1 TILSI
6 TSSSA
11 TASNSIAM
19 RLLPLLLSLLVTSI
33 DGRARLF
40 DFGQRAGDQ
49 TLESSLSA
57 VTLEVPI
64 VYMERNEEQLFI
76 SNKGLITFQEL
87 DTEDYFPLDKLNRSA
102 IAVLYASVAS
112 GKTHYRSTT
121 TDRLLLTRLT
131 DSVHHEFSDA
141 TAFNAA
147 QATVIT
153 WEGMQGKEK
162 HGQNT
167 FQLVICTD
175 GLQSYAFLLYAKI
188 AWVKSKGAFAQ
199 SGFTHFDGRF
209 QGTINSGTEN
219 IKELAEMSNMEQDGS
234 FVFRISGVSIED
246 PREGEEYTEYED
258 EDSSTQAK
266 SDNCPPNPY
275 GEGACPEGCQLL
287 QDDEGCKL
295 CVCSSPDSERR
306 RRPPVESVAA
316 PVEQYAAPTT
326 PAPELPLYS
335 APIPSSSSC
344 NGAVCHGEAS
354 CNGHCCE
361 CKHDHFG
368 NGVECLKRGDPQ
380 RITGG
385 FHGTINGQEIEKTE
399 LHTFITSSDGKTY
412 TAVSKI
418 PDSLGNSFLL
428 LTPIG
433 SLMGWLFAE
442 IPHGAKNGFDVTGG
456 LLNRTTTVHYDDHYA
471 ITITQQFAGR
481 DIYHYF
487 KSNMEIHGHIPVLT
501 NDARV
506 TFEDHEAEF
515 LREEPGFIRSLST
528 VHVTVSERGVDRRMK
543 MVVDEQIHYR
553 ECAQLAASLPQSIRI
568 RVERVHVTY
577 DKEDGVVRYASQ
589 SVVDIIPRRPGQ
601 TFDTTIRRQ
610 HGETQYQ
617 PQGGQPVPAPTHA
630 ANTDPCTDGAHLC
643 TLPNMF
649 CRAAEQKYRCE
660 CERGYTA
667 KADKSSPLGWIC
679 EDLDE
684 CVRGDHDCDAY
695 AVCINTPGA
704 FSCECRRG
712 FDGDGHRCFQ
722 VESTPPP
729 SLPDSALPAG
739 HCTRHD
745 QCHQWGECVW
755 AAHGQTVGVCRCR
768 GWYVG
773 DGVTMCG
780 PPEEMPGAH
789 NTVTNPETAGEED
802 EGRRRELAS
811 HNHMNANVPAHGGR
825 PCGSFICSEHAECMP
840 SPDGG
845 SECVCRSGFAGNGVY
860 CESLTGDEEG
870 EDTPP
875 QLGTIGTVCR
885 SHEECHEHAT
895 CAYSATVGYYQ
906 CECTAPYQGDG
917 MSCSTPGQELT
928 PAHGGH
934 ATAAGRPGCDVTND
948 CSQHADCVFE
958 RTPEGADHFKCV
970 CRSGFYGDGWRCTQI
985 DLGGANLP
993 LPPVRNPGCD
1003 TLRNCHAEAQCVFD
1017 QHNDRYACEC
1027 RPGYAGDGINCVK
1040 TAEQP
1045 TKENFDE
1052 EEEDHRPSCRDAS
1065 DCHTNAH
1072 CVVDDTTGGYVCE
1085 CLPGFRGDG
1094 LQQCTFADQCN
1105 PTDANT
1111 CSQNSECVYGERE
1124 RAYVC
1129 KCVSGFTGDGV
1140 NCLPHA
1146 PVTTCRENARLC
1158 HANAN
1163 CVQDRER
1170 NTHVCICKPGSV
1182 GDGYSQCTPVERP
1195 RCGNCSVHAHCAHNE
1210 QSGAWACKCNN
1221 GYQGNGHVC
1230 APFTTCLEERSLCHK
1245 NAECVPGEGGHYVCN
1260 CLYGYHGNGRSCAP
1274 DSDRADNELLI
1285 ARGMA
1290 IYQRGVQADVPGKQL
1305 VIVPHQIA
1313 VGIDFDCA
1321 DERIVWSDITGH
1333 VIRSSSLNG
1342 TETKA
1347 HFADLLESPEGVAVD
1362 WSSRNV
1368 YYADSSRDEI
1378 GVVSLD
1384 GKYQKSLLREGLYNP
1399 RAVAI
1404 DVQNK
1409 HLYYTDWHRAHPV
1422 IGRMDL
1428 DGKNVVQ
1435 FVNTDIHLPNGLVLL
1450 HQRREL
1456 CWVDAGAHSL
1466 SCINFDGS
1474 GRRTV
1479 FTDLQY
1485 PFGLT
1490 AINEQRLYWTDWKD
1504 NRIHS
1509 VSVYGEAYESF
1520 PISIGGSGKVYGI
1533 LAVPKHCHGA
1543 PTSCSVNNGGCKYLC
1558 LPSEEGDHCAC
1569 PDNKK
1574 GLKDC

>member
-1 TILSI
+1 
-6 TSSSA
+6 
-11 TASNSIAM
+11 M
-19 RLLPLLLSLLVTSI
+19 RFLPLLIVSCLVATI
-33 DGRARLF
+33 YARARLF
-40 DFGQRAGDQ
+40 DFGKRAGDQ
-49 TLESSLSA
+49 LLDSSLSA
-57 VTLEVPI
+57 VTLEQPL
-64 VYMERNEEQLFI
+64 VYMERNEDQLFI
-76 SNKGLITFQEL
+76 SNKGILTFQEL
-87 DTEDYFPLDKLNRSA
+87 DSEDYFPLDKLNRSA
-102 IAVLYASVAS
+102 IAVFYSLISE
-112 GKTHYRSTT
+112 GKTYYRSTT
-121 TDRLLLTRLT
+121 SDRLLLTRLT
-131 DSVHHEFSDA
+131 DSIHHEFPDA
-141 TAFNAA
+141 NEFNAV

-162 HGQNT
+162 QGQNT
-167 FQLVICTD
+167 FQLVLTTD

-188 AWVKSKGAFAQ
+188 AWTKSKGHFAQ

-209 QGTINSGTEN
+209 QGTINSGTES
-219 IKELAEMSNMEQDGS
+219 IKELAEMTNMDQDGS
-234 FVFRISGVSIED
+234 FVFRISGSTIED
-246 PREGEEYTEYED
+246 PRDGDEYVEYDDEENSE
-258 EDSSTQAK
+258 QK
-266 SDNCPPNPY
+266 SNENCPPNPY
-275 GEGACPEGCQLL
+275 PSGKCPEGCQQLT
-287 QDDEGCKL
+287 DDQGCTL
-295 CVCSSPDSERR
+295 CVCSSPDAERR
-306 RRPPVESVAA
+306 RRPPVEAVAA
-316 PVEQYAAPTT
+316 PVEQYQPERRHEERT
-326 PAPELPLYS
+326 PVEQPLYS
-335 APIPSSSSC
+335 APVPSSSLCGGSSI
-344 NGAVCHGEAS
+344 CHAEAS
-354 CNGHCCE
+354 CNGQCCQ
-361 CKHDHFG
+361 CSQGYYG
-368 NGVECLKRGDPQ
+368 NGIECQKRDDPQ

-385 FHGTINGQEIEKTE
+385 FMGTINGQEIDKTE
-399 LHTFITSSDGKTY
+399 LHTFITTNDGKTY

-418 PDSLGNSFLL
+418 PEPLGSSFLL

-442 IPHGAKNGFDVTGG
+442 TPQGAKNGFDVTGG
-456 LLNRTTTVHYDDHYA
+456 LFNRTTNVHYDDHYA
-471 ITITQQFAGR
+471 VTISQQFNGR

-487 KSNMEIHGHIPVLT
+487 KSTTAIHGHIPVLT
-501 NDARV
+501 HDARV
-506 TFEDHEAEF
+506 TFENYEAEF
-515 LREEPGFIRSLST
+515 TRDEPGFIRSLAT
-528 VHVTVSERGVDRRMK
+528 VYATVSDRGTDRRMK
-543 MVVDEQIHYR
+543 MVVDEQVHYR
-553 ECAQLAASLPQSIRI
+553 ECPQLAASLPSTIRI
-568 RVERVHVTY
+568 RFENVHVKY
-577 DKEDGVVRYASQ
+577 DRNDGVVRYATQ
-589 SVVDIIPRRPGQ
+589 SVVDTIPRRPGQ
-601 TFDTTIRRQ
+601 SFDTITRRQ

-617 PQGGQPVPAPTHA
+617 PPAGAPVPAPTHA
-630 ANTDPCTDGAHLC
+630 ANTDPCAEGVHVC

-649 CRAAEQKYRCE
+649 CRAADQKYRCE

-667 KADKSSPLGWIC
+667 RAEKSSPMGWVC
-679 EDLDE
+679 AED
-684 CVRGDHDCDAY
+684 V
-695 AVCINTPGA
+695 V
-704 FSCECRRG
+704 S
-712 FDGDGHRCFQ
+712 
-722 VESTPPP
+722 PPP
-729 SLPDSALPAG
+729 VIPDAALPAG
-739 HCTRHD
+739 HCLRHD

-755 AAHGQTVGVCRCR
+755 AREGAPVGVCRCR

-773 DGVTMCG
+773 DGVTMCA
-780 PPEEMPGAH
+780 PPEEIPGQH
-789 NTVTNPETAGEED
+789 PSLHNPETAGEED
-802 EGRRRELAS
+802 EGRRRALVNS
-811 HNHMNANVPAHGGR
+811 NVPVHGGR
-825 PCGSFICSEHAECMP
+825 PCGSYICSDHAECMP

-845 SECVCRSGFAGNGVY
+845 SECVCRSGFAGNGIY
-860 CESLTGDEEG
+860 CETLSGDEEG
-870 EDTPP
+870 EDTAP

-906 CECTAPYQGDG
+906 CECTPPYKGDG
-917 MSCSTPGQELT
+917 MSCAAVGLELT
-928 PAHGGH
+928 PVHGGVS
-934 ATAAGRPGCDVTND
+934 ARPGCDVTND
-948 CSQHADCVFE
+948 CSEHADCVFE
-958 RTPEGADHFKCV
+958 RTAEGADQFKCV

-1003 TLRNCHAEAQCVFD
+1003 TLRNCHSDAQCVFD

-1027 RPGYAGDGINCVK
+1027 RPGYAGDGLNCVK
-1040 TAEQP
+1040 TAENP
-1045 TKENFDE
+1045 TKENWDE
-1052 EEEDHRPSCRDAS
+1052 EEEERRPACRDAT
-1065 DCHTNAH
+1065 DCHGNAH
-1072 CVVDDTTGGYVCE
+1072 CVIDDATGGYVCE
-1085 CLPGFRGDG
+1085 CLPGFKGDG
-1094 LQQCTFADQCN
+1094 LQMCTFADQCN
-1105 PTDANT
+1105 PTDTNT
-1111 CSQNSECVYGERE
+1111 CTQNAECVYGERE

-1129 KCVSGFTGDGV
+1129 KCVQGFTGDGISCV
-1140 NCLPHA
+1140 PHA
-1146 PVTTCRENARLC
+1146 PVSTCRVNPRLC

-1170 NTHVCICKPGSV
+1170 TTHVCICKPGSV
-1182 GDGYSQCTPVERP
+1182 GDGYNQCTPVERP
-1195 RCGNCSVHAHCAHNE
+1195 RCGNCSVHAHCASND
-1210 QSGAWACKCNN
+1210 QTGAWSCKCNN

-1230 APFTTCLEERSLCHK
+1230 APFTTCLEDRSLCHK

-1321 DERIVWSDITGH
+1321 DDRIVWSDITGH
-1333 VIRSSSLNG
+1333 AIRSSSLNG

-1347 HFADLLESPEGVAVD
+1347 HFADILESPEGVAVD

-1384 GKYQKSLLREGLYNP
+1384 GKYQKSLLNEGLYNP
-1399 RAVAI
+1399 RALAI

-1428 DGKNVVQ
+1428 DGRNVMQ
-1435 FVNTDIHLPNGLVLL
+1435 FVNTDIHLPNGIVLL

-1456 CWVDAGAHSL
+1456 CWVDAGAHTL
-1466 SCINFDGS
+1466 SCINLDGT

-1504 NRIHS
+1504 NRVHS

-1533 LAVPKHCHGA
+1533 LNVPKHCHGA

-1558 LPSEEGDHCAC
+1558 LPSAEGGHCAC